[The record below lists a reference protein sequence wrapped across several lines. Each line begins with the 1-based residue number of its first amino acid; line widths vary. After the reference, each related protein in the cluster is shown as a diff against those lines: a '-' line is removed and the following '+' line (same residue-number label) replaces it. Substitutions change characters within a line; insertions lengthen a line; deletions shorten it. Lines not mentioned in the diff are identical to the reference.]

1 VSKATAGTP
10 ANAAVGN
17 DFPYATKNHTPLLS
31 CTARKVRR
39 AKQFQDTYSSPH
51 KWRSQNKAAWQ
62 PFSEGAVGRMR
73 HVDVMRL
80 GAVFLA
86 LVVFALPLAA
96 EAQPATRIP
105 RLCFLTFDPG
115 TPQSSRFDPFFQGLR
130 DLGYVDGQTISID
143 YLSAGGR
150 GEQFP
155 ALAAD
160 CLRLK
165 ADIVV
170 VTTTPAAQAAKNA
183 TSTIPIVMHS
193 LGDPVATGLIASLA
207 RPGGNVTGTTLMA
220 SGLAAKRLGLLK
232 EIVPRISRVLVLSYL
247 VDPIAAPQLK
257 ELESA
262 AHSLGVSLLVRDIRT
277 ADDLPAA
284 FAAGAREG
292 AEGVLTTAESIF
304 VVQRNR
310 VVQLAAQH
318 RLPGMYPYRSM
329 VDAGGLM
336 AYDSYTS
343 DLHRRAATYVD
354 RILKGAKPADLPV
367 EQPTTFE
374 LVINL
379 KAARSIGLTIPRSV
393 LLRADEVIQ

>member
-1 VSKATAGTP
+1 MS
-10 ANAAVGN
+10 VGQQ
-17 DFPYATKNHTPLLS
+17 L
-31 CTARKVRR
+31 
-39 AKQFQDTYSSPH
+39 
-51 KWRSQNKAAWQ
+51 
-62 PFSEGAVGRMR
+62 SEGDVGRMR
-73 HVDVMRL
+73 HMGLMRL
-80 GAVFLA
+80 GALFLVLA
-86 LVVFALPLAA
+86 VFALPFAT
-96 EAQPATRIP
+96 EAQPAKRIP

-115 TPQSSRFDPFFQGLR
+115 TPQSSRFSPFFQGLR

-143 YLSAGGR
+143 YLSAAGR

-165 ADIVV
+165 ADIIV
-170 VTTTPAAQAAKNA
+170 VTTTPAARAAKTA
-183 TSTIPIVMHS
+183 TQTVPIVMHS
-193 LGDPVATGLIASLA
+193 LGDPVATGLVASLA
-207 RPGGNVTGTTLMA
+207 RPGGNVTGTTLLA

-232 EIVPRISRVLVLSYL
+232 EIVPRLSRVLVLSYL
-247 VDPIAAPQLK
+247 LDPIAAPQVK

-262 AHSLGVSLLVRDIRT
+262 AHSLGVKLLVRDIRT

-284 FAAGAREG
+284 FDAGAREG

-318 RLPGMYPYRSM
+318 RLPGMYPYRLM

-343 DLHRRAATYVD
+343 DLQRRAAAYVD

-374 LVINL
+374 LIINL
-379 KAARSIGLTIPRSV
+379 KTAKALSLTIPPS
-393 LLRADEVIQ
+393 LLQQAVQIID

>member
-1 VSKATAGTP
+1 MAI
-10 ANAAVGN
+10 
-17 DFPYATKNHTPLLS
+17 
-31 CTARKVRR
+31 
-39 AKQFQDTYSSPH
+39 
-51 KWRSQNKAAWQ
+51 WQ
-62 PFSEGAVGRMR
+62 QLSEGAVGRMR
-73 HVDVMRL
+73 HVGVMRL
-80 GAVFLA
+80 GALFLA
-86 LVVFALPLAA
+86 LVVFALPLAT
-96 EAQPATRIP
+96 EAQPANRIP

-115 TPQSSRFDPFFQGLR
+115 TPQSSRFNPFFQGLR

-143 YLSAGGR
+143 YLSAAGR

-183 TSTIPIVMHS
+183 TRTIPIVMHS
-193 LGDPVATGLIASLA
+193 LGDPVATGLVASLA
-207 RPGGNVTGTTLMA
+207 RPGGNVTGTTLLA

-247 VDPIAAPQLK
+247 VDPIAAPQVK

-262 AHSLGVSLLVRDIRT
+262 AHSLGVKLLVRDIRT

-284 FAAGAREG
+284 FDAGAREG
-292 AEGVLTTAESIF
+292 AEGFLTTAESIF

-318 RLPGMYPYRSM
+318 RLPGMYPYRLM

-343 DLHRRAATYVD
+343 DLQRRAATYVD

-367 EQPTTFE
+367 EQPTKFE
-374 LVINL
+374 LIINL
-379 KAARSIGLTIPRSV
+379 KTAKALSLAIPPS
-393 LLRADEVIQ
+393 LLQQADQIID